1 MQIQTTDI
9 SITTGLTLEDIQLI
23 VNKISVYKEID
34 KALIFG
40 SRAKGNYKHGS
51 DVDIC
56 LMGNHITLHQSASL
70 SWKLNE
76 ETNLPWHFDI
86 LVYNNLTNQELK
98 EHIDRVGIQIYP

>member
-9 SITTGLTLEDIQLI
+9 SITTGLTHEDIQLI
-23 VNKISVYKEID
+23 VNEISAYKEIK
-34 KALIFG
+34 KAVIFG

-56 LMGNHITLHQSASL
+56 IMGDQVTLHHLASL

-76 ETNLPWHFDI
+76 QTNLLWHFDI
-86 LVYNNLTNQELK
+86 LTYHDLTNHELI
-98 EHIDRVGIQIYP
+98 EHIDRVGIQIFP

>member
-23 VNKISVYKEID
+23 VNEISVYKEID

-56 LMGNHITLHQSASL
+56 LMGNQISLHHSASL
-70 SWKLNE
+70 AWRLNE

-86 LVYNNLTNQELK
+86 LIYHDLTNQELID
-98 EHIDRVGIQIYP
+98 HIDRIGIQIYP

>member
-9 SITTGLTLEDIQLI
+9 SITTGLTHEDIQLI
-23 VNKISVYKEID
+23 VNEISAYKEIK
-34 KALIFG
+34 KAVIFG

-56 LMGNHITLHQSASL
+56 IMGDQVTLHHLASL

-86 LVYNNLTNQELK
+86 LVYDDLTNQDLK
-98 EHIDRVGIQIYP
+98 EHINRVGIQIYP

>member
-9 SITTGLTLEDIQLI
+9 SITTGLTHEDIQLI
-23 VNKISVYKEID
+23 VNEISVYKEIK
-34 KALIFG
+34 KAVIFG

-56 LMGNHITLHQSASL
+56 IMGDQVTLHHLASL

-86 LVYNNLTNQELK
+86 LVYDDLTNHELI
-98 EHIDRVGIQIYP
+98 EHIDRVGIQIFP